1 MTKIRKA
8 SEVWLAFSGTSSPML
23 AISFV
28 QKETIMAGAG
38 SQGPPQA

>member
-8 SEVWLAFSGTSSPML
+8 SEVWLAFSGTSPML